1 MKKIISIIIV
11 FAMLASTLVSAAE
24 TEIISEG
31 EVNEIFVL
39 YKDGSNEVITFENE
53 EDMEIG
59 IEALLE
65 DEGVSVVS
73 PNYSYEAAS
82 IQLSDEYIGEQW
94 ALSNDG
100 SFKMEEKKNEH
111 PVFDTPFGDAKQPGQ
126 WKRPDGFGRPGGF
139 GKLSTIGFS
148 QSAEVVS
155 GIDINMSEALKVYSD
170 SGKKV
175 IVAIVDT
182 GIDYTHDDLR
192 GRIWTN
198 EDEVAENSI
207 DDDGNGYV
215 DDVNGWNFYDNS
227 NKVYKGSEDD
237 HGTHGAGTVAAIS
250 NNEKGIAGITQSDNI
265 KVMSVKALGGRD
277 GSGSTASIIRA
288 IQYAE
293 ANGAEICNLSL
304 GTANND
310 RALYEV
316 MKNSNM
322 LFVVASGND
331 GRNTDASPSYP
342 ASYDLPNIISVANLN
357 YDGNLHYSS
366 NYGKKTVD
374 IAAPGSYILSTTSN
388 GDYSYMSG
396 TSMSA
401 PMVLAA
407 AALVYSHFGDSI
419 ALSDVKEILLSSAK
433 KLDSLSGTSTTEGM
447 LDLGAALAFDIS
459 ELSGEKWEKKAPT
472 PYKGT
477 APKISVSLVRN
488 KNEQYLGI
496 SVYDEDGDVKELKY
510 TTGKQDAE
518 YFKNAGTVLTLNE
531 KNVATLKP
539 GVGILTFWATDEMGN
554 ETVYAVEVTEER
566 GYQRGGNH
574 RGWQNAPRFPQVIM
588 PEDIE
593 SAFWEI
599 VNEFSSEFNDF
610 FGRW

>member
-1 MKKIISIIIV
+1 MKKIVSIIIV
-11 FAMLASTLVSAAE
+11 LAMLASTFVSATE
-24 TEIISEG
+24 TATMSEC

-39 YKDGSNEVITFENE
+39 YKDGSNEVIVFEND
-53 EDMEIG
+53 EDMEKG
-59 IEALLE
+59 LKTLTE
-65 DEGVSVVS
+65 DEKVSVVS
-73 PNYSYEAAS
+73 PNYSYEAVS
-82 IQLSDEYIGEQW
+82 LKLSDEYIGEQW

-126 WKRPDGFGRPGGF
+126 WHRPDGFGRPGGF
-139 GKLSTIGFS
+139 GKFS
-148 QSAEVVS
+148 VKGYSQNSEALS
-155 GIDINMSEALKVYSD
+155 GIDINLSQALSVYSD
-170 SGKKV
+170 SGKE
-175 IVAIVDT
+175 ITVAIVDT
-182 GIDYTHDDLR
+182 GIDYTHSELQ
-192 GRIWTN
+192 GRIWVN
-198 EDEVAENSI
+198 EDEIAANGI
-207 DDDGNGYV
+207 DDDGNGFV
-215 DDVNGWNFYDNS
+215 DDANGWNFYNNS
-227 NKVYKGSEDD
+227 NVVYKGSEDD
-237 HGTHGAGTVAAIS
+237 HGTHGAGTIAAIS
-250 NNEKGIAGITQSDNI
+250 NNEEGISGIAQSDNI
-265 KVMSVKALGGRD
+265 KVMSVKALGGKD
-277 GSGSTASIIRA
+277 GSGTTASIIRA

-293 ANGAEICNLSL
+293 ANGAVICNLSL
-304 GTANND
+304 GTSNND

-322 LFVVASGND
+322 LFVVAAGNES
-331 GRNTDASPSYP
+331 RNTDRSPVYP
-342 ASYDLPNIISVANLN
+342 ASCDLPNIISVANLN

-366 NYGKKTVD
+366 NYGKTTVD
-374 IAAPGSYILSTTSN
+374 IAAPGSYILSTTSGN
-388 GDYSYMSG
+388 EYSYMTG

-401 PMVLAA
+401 PMVSAA
-407 AALVYSHFGDSI
+407 AALVYSHFGDSVT
-419 ALSDVKEILLSSAK
+419 LSDVKEILLSSAK
-433 KLDSLSGTSTTEGM
+433 RLDSLSGTSTTGGM
-447 LDLGAALAFDIS
+447 LDLGAALTFDIS
-459 ELSGEKWEKKAPT
+459 GLSGESWEKKTPT

-488 KNEQYLGI
+488 KNEQHLGI
-496 SVYDEDGDVKELKY
+496 SVCDEDGDVKELKY

-539 GVGILTFWATDEMGN
+539 EVGILTFWATDEMGN

-593 SAFWEI
+593 GALREI
-599 VNEFSSEFNDF
+599 VNEFFPEFNDF